1 MMRCIGGYFHLN
13 FILKNKN
20 LYMLICIRTPFAP
33 VEGFTVGPPVLAKSP
48 YPSFC
53 EGFLKNI
60 LSFES

>member
-1 MMRCIGGYFHLN
+1 
-13 FILKNKN
+13 
-20 LYMLICIRTPFAP
+20 MLICIRTPFAP